1 MELPAYAWLV
11 DSRLERTVLQAML
24 EPYRPYRIEVNF
36 SNGFSTR
43 EFGDTV
49 AYSNPAPLAKLHA
62 FEPLIETTALSRI
75 LDIGCHLGY
84 YGHHFIARGASFY
97 CGIEVDERL
106 FDSAKLIRT
115 IAGMSRDRLSFIH
128 GDFGDPASASQ
139 VQRLGPFDV
148 IVSLASLNNILSL
161 PAALLTLADLLAPE
175 GTAVI
180 EYLAAESDEAI
191 CRFHA
196 TGFQGDG
203 THYWSFSEM
212 FLDNF
217 LAARGLVKTSRP
229 LEWVN
234 EAVLG
239 AGFKKIM
246 SLYRRRIAGA
256 AHC

>member
-1 MELPAYAWLV
+1 MELPAYAWLL
-11 DSRLERTVLQAML
+11 DSRLEPAVLQAML

-43 EFGDTV
+43 AFGDTV
-49 AYSNPAPLAKLHA
+49 AYGNPTPLAKLHA
-62 FEPLIETTALSRI
+62 FEPLIETTARTRI

-84 YGHHFIARGASFY
+84 YGHHFIAHGASFY

-106 FDSAKLIRT
+106 FDCAKLIRT
-115 IAGMSRDRLSFIH
+115 ISGMSRDRLSFIH
-128 GDFGDPASASQ
+128 GDFGDPASEIQ

-148 IVSLASLNNILSL
+148 ILSLASLNNILSL
-161 PAALLTLADLLAPE
+161 PAALSALAGVLAPE

-191 CRFHA
+191 CRFHP
-196 TGFQGDG
+196 TGFQGDR
-203 THYWSFSEM
+203 THHWSFSEM
-212 FLDNF
+212 FLDSF

-229 LEWVN
+229 LEWAN

-239 AGFKKIM
+239 RGFKKIM
-246 SLYRRRIAGA
+246 SLYRRAEEGA
-256 AHC
+256 ARS